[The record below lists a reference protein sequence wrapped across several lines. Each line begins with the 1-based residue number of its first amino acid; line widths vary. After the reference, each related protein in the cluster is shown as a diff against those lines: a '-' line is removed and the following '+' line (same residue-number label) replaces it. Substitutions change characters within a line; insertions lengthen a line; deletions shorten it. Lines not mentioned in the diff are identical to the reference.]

1 MASDPQVLAGAP
13 VLAVHAGKV
22 RFGAFDALGPVSLSV
37 RAGQCVVLLGP
48 SGCGKSTLLSAV
60 AGLLPLA
67 EGTMDARGGPP
78 GFVFQDPTLLPWCNI
93 TDNVA
98 LPLALAKAP
107 KDEQKRKALAA
118 LELVGLGAFAAARPR
133 ELSGGMAMRAALA
146 RALVTQPDVLLLDEP
161 FGAID
166 ELGRRHLNDLVL
178 DVKNTRQVAML
189 FVTHSVEEAVYMAD
203 TVLVLSHRPGQI
215 VARIDVAAPQ
225 GTARHDGFLLSPE
238 FGRKV
243 VEVRKALAAGVV
255 EAAA

>member
-1 MASDPQVLAGAP
+1 
-13 VLAVHAGKV
+13 
-22 RFGAFDALGPVSLSV
+22 
-37 RAGQCVVLLGP
+37 
-48 SGCGKSTLLSAV
+48 
-60 AGLLPLA
+60 
-67 EGTMDARGGPP
+67 
-78 GFVFQDPTLLPWCNI
+78 
-93 TDNVA
+93 
-98 LPLALAKAP
+98 
-107 KDEQKRKALAA
+107 
-118 LELVGLGAFAAARPR
+118 
-133 ELSGGMAMRAALA
+133 
-146 RALVTQPDVLLLDEP
+146 
-161 FGAID
+161 
-166 ELGRRHLNDLVL
+166 LGRRHLNDLVL